1 MAGRAGR
8 AALALK
14 MSAGRWWLV
23 AGVGAALL
31 LFAGRWG
38 AGWYTDQLWAGS
50 VSTEASA
57 ALRRRALLGLGL
69 DTIATLMAVLWWTTN
84 LLIAH
89 RVALRLPSEAPGGN
103 PRFRRLIAARE
114 AHWWVL
120 ALGLTLGALSG
131 AGASTMVDSVTLAWQ
146 GAHFGIADPVLH
158 ADAGLYLAQL
168 PLWLVLHA
176 FATSMVLGGLGVV
189 TGCML
194 LSGALRL
201 GRGRAGVTTAARR
214 QLALLLAGLA
224 VLIAIKFILLPYEV
238 TAGLPEPVGPELT
251 QMYRS
256 VGFLMVGVGLA
267 TTGLSLL
274 WMARPIHA
282 LAAGGW
288 LVLTFGLLTSF
299 YLLPSGGAWPAT
311 EQDRVLRRRFDEVAY
326 GVPDA
331 GTIAVGGLSGGPPV
345 SLWDEAA
352 LQSGTAFQGMVLTAY
367 RSPGGHPLWLRITP
381 LQSGGAQLVLIRSDT
396 AGGSGIPVDLPEGAT
411 GLPSGAIFPE
421 ATGVTVTQGGTGVSA
436 GGLLRRAVI
445 AWVLQSPELVSLSP
459 LDRVAWERDP
469 ARRLA
474 RLLPAVRWTS
484 PRAVAVGNDWWWVYD
499 GTLVAEAFP
508 ASSRMTL
515 FGTSVGYARASLIGV
530 VGSSGATGVYLRSQP
545 DTLALALQRIW
556 PELIH
561 PASEN
566 PIPPGTLGYPASA
579 LRLQATLWARDTAYR
594 LGRNPTEIRLAPQ
607 ESTASSL
614 VGMPIAVIEDSRTN
628 RVFSV
633 LVGQETGGL
642 LQLRL
647 SASDS
652 SGLDAAAVLTRRWLR
667 LPLTL
672 ALRDSVRALGD
683 SLDPGLVRFG
693 VDGATLLGYQPLWRI
708 GAGGLRSLLA
718 VGIARGGRIAVG
730 RTYQEAERRL
740 MDGAG
745 PAIRPAP
752 GESPVIFEAR
762 RYLRE
767 ADSALRRGDLT
778 TFGRA
783 FAALR
788 RILEA
793 GSIPPDSQ
801 P

>member
-8 AALALK
+8 AGLALRGP
-14 MSAGRWWLV
+14 AGRWWLI
-23 AGVGAALL
+23 AGFGVALL
-31 LFAGRWG
+31 LFVGRWG
-38 AGWYTDQLWAGS
+38 AEWYTDQLWAGS
-50 VSTEASA
+50 VSTGASG
-57 ALRRRALLGLGL
+57 ALRRRTLLALGL
-69 DTIATLMAVLWWTTN
+69 DLIATLVAALWWTGN
-84 LLIAH
+84 LMAVH
-89 RVALRLPSEAPGGN
+89 RVALRLPPEAPGGN

-114 AHWWVL
+114 APWWML

-131 AGASTMVDSVTLAWQ
+131 AGASSVVDSATLAWQ

-168 PLWLVLHA
+168 PIWLVLHA
-176 FATSMVLGGLGVV
+176 FATSLVLGGLGAV
-189 TGCML
+189 TGFML

-201 GRGRAGVTTAARR
+201 GRGAGISPAARR
-214 QLALLLAGLA
+214 QLALLLAGLSF
-224 VLIAIKFILLPYEV
+224 LIAIKFILLPYEA

-288 LVLTFGLLTSF
+288 LVLTFGLATSF
-299 YLLPSGGAWPAT
+299 YLLPGGGTWPAT
-311 EQDRVLRRRFDEVAY
+311 EQDRVLQRRFDAVAY
-326 GVPDA
+326 GVPDGA
-331 GTIAVGGLSGGPPV
+331 TIAAGGPSHPLPI

-352 LQSGTAFQGMVLTAY
+352 LQSGSAFQGMVLAAY
-367 RSPGGHPLWLRITP
+367 RPPEEPALWLRITP
-381 LQSGGAQLVLIRSDT
+381 LQGGGAQLTLIRSDT
-396 AGGSGIPVDLPEGAT
+396 AGRTGTPVDLPAGAAA
-411 GLPSGAIFPE
+411 LPPGAIYPE
-421 ATGVTVTQGGTGVSA
+421 ATGVSMTQGGGGVSA
-436 GGLLRRAVI
+436 GGFLRRAVL
-445 AWVLQSPELVSLSP
+445 AWVLQSPELIGRRAT
-459 LDRVAWERDP
+459 DRIVWERDP
-469 ARRLA
+469 GRRLA
-474 RLLPAVRWTS
+474 RLLPVVRWTS
-484 PRAVAVGNDWWWVYD
+484 PRAVNVGNDWWWVYD

-508 ASSRMTL
+508 AASRMTW
-515 FGTSVGYARASLIGV
+515 FGESIGYARASLVGV
-530 VGSSGATGVYLRSQP
+530 VGPFGATGVYLRSRT

-579 LRLQATLWARDTAYR
+579 LRLQATLWARDTAHR
-594 LGRNPTEIRLAPQ
+594 LGRDPAEIRLAPL
-607 ESTASSL
+607 ESTAGSL
-614 VGMPIAVIEDSRTN
+614 AGAPIAVIEDTRTN

-633 LVGQETGGL
+633 LVGEETGGL
-642 LQLRL
+642 LQLRV
-647 SASDS
+647 SPSDS

-683 SLDPGLVRFG
+683 SLDSGLVRFG

-708 GAGGLRSLLA
+708 GVGGGRSLLA
-718 VGIARGGRIAVG
+718 VGIARGGRIGVG
-730 RTYQEAERRL
+730 RTYQEAEQWL
-740 MDGAG
+740 TKGAG

-752 GESPVIFEAR
+752 GESPVLFEAR

-778 TFGRA
+778 TFGRV

-788 RILEA
+788 RVLEE

>member
-8 AALALK
+8 TGPALK
-14 MSAGRWWLV
+14 VSAGRWWLV
-23 AGVGAALL
+23 VGVGVALL
-31 LFAGRWG
+31 LFVGRWG
-38 AGWYTDQLWAGS
+38 AEWYTDQLWAGS
-50 VSTEASA
+50 VSTGASG

-69 DTIATLMAVLWWTTN
+69 DTIATLLATLWWAGN
-84 LLIAH
+84 LMVAH
-89 RVALRLPSEAPGGN
+89 RVALRLPTEAPGGN
-103 PRFRRLIAARE
+103 PRFRHLIAARE

-131 AGASTMVDSVTLAWQ
+131 AGASTVVDSVTLAWQ
-146 GAHFGIADPVLH
+146 GAHFGIVDPVLH

-176 FATSMVLGGLGVV
+176 FATSLVLGGLGVV
-189 TGCML
+189 TGFMF
-194 LSGALRL
+194 LSGTLRL
-201 GRGRAGVTTAARR
+201 GRGRAGISSAARR
-214 QLALLLAGLA
+214 QLAMLLAGLA
-224 VLIAIKFILLPYEV
+224 VLIAIKFILLPYQA

-251 QMYRS
+251 QLYRS

-288 LVLTFGLLTSF
+288 LVLTFGLVASF
-299 YLLPSGGAWPAT
+299 YLLPGGGPWPAT
-311 EQDRVLRRRFDEVAY
+311 EQDRALQRRFDAVAY
-326 GVPDA
+326 GVPDG
-331 GTIAVGGLSGGPPV
+331 GTIAVGGPSGGLPV

-352 LQSGTAFQGMVLTAY
+352 LQSGSSSGMVLAAY
-367 RSPGGHPLWLRITP
+367 RSPEEHALWLRITP
-381 LQSGGAQLVLIRSDT
+381 LQSGGAQLALIRSDT
-396 AGGSGIPVDLPEGAT
+396 AAGAGTPVDLPAGAT
-411 GLPSGAIFPE
+411 TLPAGAIFPE
-421 ATGVTVTQGGTGVSA
+421 ATGVSVTQGGRGVPA
-436 GGLLRRAVI
+436 GGVLRRAVL
-445 AWVLQSPELVSLSP
+445 AWVLQSPELIRLSP
-459 LDRVAWERDP
+459 SDRVAWERDP
-469 ARRLA
+469 VRRLA

-484 PRAVAVGNDWWWVYD
+484 PRAVAAGNDWWWVYD

-508 ASSRMTL
+508 ASSRLTW
-515 FGTSVGYARASLIGV
+515 FGRSVGYARASLMGV
-530 VGSSGATGVYLRSQP
+530 VSPSGATGVYLRSRS

-594 LGRNPTEIRLAPQ
+594 LGRNPTEIRLAPL

-614 VGMPIAVIEDSRTN
+614 AGMPIAVIEDTRTN
-628 RVFSV
+628 RVLSV

-642 LQLRL
+642 LRL
-647 SASDS
+647 HVSASDS

-667 LPLTL
+667 LPLVL

-683 SLDPGLVRFG
+683 SLDSGLVRLG

-708 GAGGLRSLLA
+708 GAGGRRSLLA
-718 VGIARGGRIAVG
+718 VGIAQGGRIGVG
-730 RTYQEAERRL
+730 RTYQEAEQRL
-740 MDGAG
+740 TEGTG
-745 PAIRPAP
+745 PTIRPTP
-752 GESPVIFEAR
+752 GESPVLFEAR

-793 GSIPPDSQ
+793 GSVPPDSQ